1 MLHITPEHI
10 ERLKAE
16 MPEMPRERRNR
27 LKAEWKFSDVEM
39 RDVINAD
46 ALDLIEETVK
56 LGASPAG
63 AKKWWLGELS
73 REANAKGI
81 SLEELPIN
89 AQEVADVEKLIA
101 EGKLNDKLAKQTV
114 ALVLKGEGT
123 PAEIVEKHGFKVS
136 PTMACCRRPS
146 MRPWRPTRMWW
157 RSSGAAT

>member
-1 MLHITPEHI
+1 MW
-10 ERLKAE
+10 RA
-16 MPEMPRERRNR
+16 RR
-27 LKAEWKFSDVEM
+27 D
-39 RDVINAD
+39 NAD

-101 EGKLNDKLAKQTV
+101 EGKLNDQARQADGRTR
-114 ALVLKGEGT
+114 AQGRGHPCRDRGEARFQGRL
-123 PAEIVEKHGFKVS
+123 
-136 PTMACCRRPS
+136 RR
-146 MRPWRPTRMWW
+146 WH
-157 RSSGAAT
+157 AADGRR